1 MNIVV
6 VGFMGTGKTAVARLL
21 ATRLDLKYISTDEI
35 IEDKE
40 RRSCNDVFHRS
51 GESYFRAVEK
61 EVVKKVSQLDK
72 FVIDAGG
79 GVVLDK
85 ENLAN
90 LKQRGKLIC
99 LEASVDVIIER
110 TKRNRHRPLLNV
122 KDPKAKIEELLTKR
136 APFYA
141 KADFCINTTELTVE
155 NVVKEIIKKIN
166 EFSVQPEQHQ
176 ENSH

>member
-21 ATRLDLKYISTDEI
+21 ATRLDLKYISTDEV

-40 RRSCNDVFHRS
+40 RRSINEIFRRS
-51 GESYFRAVEK
+51 GEPYFRAVEK
-61 EVVKKVSQLDK
+61 EVVKKVSELDK

-79 GVVLDK
+79 GVVLDE

-90 LKQRGKLIC
+90 FKQNGKLIC
-99 LEASVDVIIER
+99 LEASVDTILER

-122 KDPKAKIEELLTKR
+122 KDPKAKIDELLKKR

-141 KADFCINTTELTVE
+141 KADFSIDTTELTVE
-155 NVVKEIIKKIN
+155 NVVEEIIKKIN
-166 EFSVQPEQHQ
+166 ELSVQTDQHQ
-176 ENSH
+176 ENTH